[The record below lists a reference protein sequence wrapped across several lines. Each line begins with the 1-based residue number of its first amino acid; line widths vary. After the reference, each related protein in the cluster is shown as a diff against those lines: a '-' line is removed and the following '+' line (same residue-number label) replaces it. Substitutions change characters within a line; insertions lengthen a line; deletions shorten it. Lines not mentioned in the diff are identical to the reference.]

1 MIFKEFNKAKK
12 HKFFL
17 EDGSLTLK
25 HKNKKSDK
33 EEVFRLV
40 QELVKS
46 KVTK

>member
-17 EDGSLTLK
+17 EGGSLTLK
-25 HKNKKSDK
+25 QNSKKSDK

-40 QELVKS
+40 QEPVKS